1 MPSIRRRVQGH
12 HGRPQAVVALHQR
25 EALASLAPREGQ
37 ASAACRLPLHL
48 LVRPVDEPDD
58 GRVRESKHDGVA
70 VSANL
75 LYGFG
80 HVNLQK
86 SGHRLRIAPG
96 VGRAFRIESSAI
108 SHTR

>member
-1 MPSIRRRVQGH
+1 MRDLVSLLRDIPWLYTQCGARVSNVHVRWGYNGMWCDRCWRQPPAH
-12 HGRPQAVVALHQR
+12 QAL
-25 EALASLAPREGQ
+25 EWYTLAD
-37 ASAACRLPLHL
+37 
-48 LVRPVDEPDD
+48 V
-58 GRVRESKHDGVA
+58 

-96 VGRAFRIESSAI
+96 VSRAFRIESSAI